1 MTAGEGRQIDLDVD
15 PGMDT
20 IETGSPVA
28 SGLRSLRMRVG
39 LLVAVALVVGGLGGF
54 YLGRGSP
61 ESTPPRHPSQP
72 TAQILVP
79 GGGQPP
85 TATGNRCSAQL
96 GDTLQLGLE
105 IVNSS
110 TTDVSLK
117 RADVTL
123 PLAGLLLKETV
134 WGTCGQVGGAL
145 AATSYVLA
153 PGATVWLRMTF
164 DVLTKCPAPLPVQV
178 NLVYARGGTDAVAFL
193 GGFSDL
199 GDVPYTG
206 CVTPTQ

>member
-1 MTAGEGRQIDLDVD
+1 MTAGEGRQIDLDVG

-20 IETGSPVA
+20 IETGSPA
-28 SGLRSLRMRVG
+28 GSWLSSLRVRVG
-39 LLVAVALVVGGLGGF
+39 LLVAVALIVGGLGGF
-54 YLGRGSP
+54 YVGRGSP
-61 ESTPPRHPSQP
+61 ESAPPRHPTQP
-72 TAQILVP
+72 TAQILVS
-79 GGGQPP
+79 GNGQPP

-110 TTDVSLK
+110 TSNVILQH
-117 RADVTL
+117 ADVTV
-123 PLAGLLLKETV
+123 PLAGLLLTQTV
-134 WGTCGQVGGAL
+134 WGTCGQVGGAV
-145 AATSYVLA
+145 AANFYLLA

-178 NLVYARGGTDAVAFL
+178 NLVYARGGANAVTFL

-206 CVTPTQ
+206 CASPTQ

>member
-1 MTAGEGRQIDLDVD
+1 
-15 PGMDT
+15 MDT
-20 IETGSPVA
+20 IETGSPA
-28 SGLRSLRMRVG
+28 GSWLRSLRVRVG
-39 LLVAVALVVGGLGGF
+39 LLVAVALTVGGLGGF
-54 YLGRGSP
+54 YLGRGAP
-61 ESTPPRHPSQP
+61 ESAPPRHPNQP
-72 TAQILVP
+72 TARILVP

-110 TTDVSLK
+110 TSDLNLE

-123 PLAGLLLKETV
+123 PLAGLLLTGTV

-145 AATSYVLA
+145 AANYVLA
-153 PGATVWLRMTF
+153 PGASVWLRMTF
-164 DVLTKCPAPLPVQV
+164 DVLTKCPSPLPVQV

-206 CVTPTQ
+206 CVSPTQ

>member
-1 MTAGEGRQIDLDVD
+1 
-15 PGMDT
+15 MDT
-20 IETGSPVA
+20 IETGSSA
-28 SGLRSLRMRVG
+28 GSWLRSLRVRVG
-39 LLVAVALVVGGLGGF
+39 LLVAVALTVGGLGGF
-54 YLGRGSP
+54 YLGRGTP
-61 ESTPPRHPSQP
+61 ESAPLRHPAVP
-72 TAQILVP
+72 TTRILVP

-145 AATSYVLA
+145 AANSYVLA

-206 CVTPTQ
+206 CVSPTQ